1 MIDNANKL
9 NDLSQHSNIN
19 EWNDEV
25 EEILKKICEKAQIY
39 RLLHVECHNKFK
51 RKYYYLTIPIIILS
65 SLTGSANLALGS
77 FSGESDSKITNLVI
91 GVFGIIITIISTL
104 NNFFNFQSRKIEHY
118 NASKYWFKL
127 QRLIEIELS
136 LQKNKRNDANN
147 FFHLV
152 LQELERIHSN
162 QPNIRTDV
170 INSFL
175 KKYKKKQL
183 NLDLPE
189 IIKLKRI
196 TIVKDKNIVRD
207 GEHLVDNLPN
217 IIARDEQLEEHT
229 PSYRQKDEDGNSSSI
244 GSEDGLNI
252 II

>member
-1 MIDNANKL
+1 MDTSNKL
-9 NDLSQHSNIN
+9 NDLSLHSNIT
-19 EWNDEV
+19 EWNNEV
-25 EEILKKICEKAQIY
+25 EEILKNIAEKAQIY
-39 RLLHVECHNKFK
+39 RILHIQCHNIFK
-51 RKYYYLTIPIIILS
+51 RKYYLLTIPIIILS

-77 FSGESDSKITNLVI
+77 FSGESDNKITNLII
-91 GVFGIIITIISTL
+91 GVFGIMITIISTL
-104 NNFFNFQSRKIEHY
+104 NNFFNFQSRKVEHY

-127 QRLIEIELS
+127 QRILEIELS
-136 LQKNKRNDANN
+136 LQRNKRNDANN

-152 LQELERIHSN
+152 LQELERIHNN

-183 NLDLPE
+183 DLDLPE

-196 TIVKDKNIVRD
+196 VIVKASQVNIDQQLDDRQINNNNT
-207 GEHLVDNLPN
+207 LRSSQSDNN
-217 IIARDEQLEEHT
+217 
-229 PSYRQKDEDGNSSSI
+229 EDDNSNSSSI
-244 GSEDGLNI
+244 DSEDGLNI